1 MLGVTAGVGLS
12 PRWEA
17 PTVRFGDLPGPG
29 CMTVAPHAQDS
40 LNLDGGGQSLMTQ
53 ETVWGSLPVCP
64 GPESPAPPESC
75 SLEQPVCLFTM
86 GGIPA

>member
-12 PRWEA
+12 PGWEA

-40 LNLDGGGQSLMTQ
+40 LNLDWGGR
-53 ETVWGSLPVCP
+53 V
-64 GPESPAPPESC
+64 
-75 SLEQPVCLFTM
+75 
-86 GGIPA
+86 

>member
-40 LNLDGGGQSLMTQ
+40 LNLDWGGR
-53 ETVWGSLPVCP
+53 V
-64 GPESPAPPESC
+64 
-75 SLEQPVCLFTM
+75 
-86 GGIPA
+86 

>member
-12 PRWEA
+12 SGWEA

-40 LNLDGGGQSLMTQ
+40 LNLDWGGR
-53 ETVWGSLPVCP
+53 V
-64 GPESPAPPESC
+64 
-75 SLEQPVCLFTM
+75 
-86 GGIPA
+86 